1 MSLGSR
7 SRVRTGR
14 LSHWTETEVL
24 QFARQIPNPLT
35 GCSAWLSILL
45 THPSYPCA
53 LQASYCNWRFLGTS
67 GASELSPGHEHL
79 HSRTGRARGLL
90 ADDSWKAD
98 TAFHRHGTT
107 FRGVPQISELQPSRP
122 FRPARSPG
130 LRTPRSKRHVPPLV
144 SNPFRCVRCLGRRAT
159 LFATHLVRF
168 AELRTGS
175 DARPSFPQRL
185 SASALLSILLR
196 TTK

>member
-53 LQASYCNWRFLGTS
+53 LQASYCNRRFLGTS

-79 HSRTGRARGLL
+79 HSRTGRAR
-90 ADDSWKAD
+90 
-98 TAFHRHGTT
+98 
-107 FRGVPQISELQPSRP
+107 
-122 FRPARSPG
+122 RSPCG
-130 LRTPRSKRHVPPLV
+130 RLLESGHSVPPPRDDLPRA
-144 SNPFRCVRCLGRRAT
+144 STNFRTSTKPALPPGKVA
-159 LFATHLVRF
+159 RF
-168 AELRTGS
+168 AHPSVETSRAPPCLKPIPLR
-175 DARPSFPQRL
+175 
-185 SASALLSILLR
+185 
-196 TTK
+196 